1 MIIIYAY
8 YLVGDGYI
16 KSDDQQVLKKD
27 TRELFIS
34 LRRVFKLILA
44 RWRSQPIIK

>member
-16 KSDDQQVLKKD
+16 KSDDQQVLKKRHKGTIHIAKD
-27 TRELFIS
+27 GFQIDS
-34 LRRVFKLILA
+34 G
-44 RWRSQPIIK
+44 